1 MDEDKREITIT
12 GFGGRIPKN
21 EAEIDVGS
29 AGTAARFL
37 TALLGLSKGR
47 YHIVSSEQMK
57 KRPMK
62 DLLVSLEKLGAHIE
76 YDENEYHFPFTIGNT
91 GEYADTVD
99 INVDKSSQF

>member
-1 MDEDKREITIT
+1 M
-12 GFGGRIPKN
+12 
-21 EAEIDVGS
+21 
-29 AGTAARFL
+29 
-37 TALLGLSKGR
+37 
-47 YHIVSSEQMK
+47 SSEQMK

-99 INVDKSSQF
+99 INVDKSSQFFECPSYLGYSDGKELYD